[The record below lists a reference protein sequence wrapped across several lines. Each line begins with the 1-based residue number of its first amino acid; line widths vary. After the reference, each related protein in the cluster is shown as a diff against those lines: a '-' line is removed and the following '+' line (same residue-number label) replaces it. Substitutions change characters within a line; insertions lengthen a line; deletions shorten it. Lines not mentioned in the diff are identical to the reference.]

1 MASQFTGVYPTDQ
14 KEENFIEFSKNIRNK
29 KASHPFIIANTDIAR
44 KSGTHWWSFLDTDEK
59 DTLFLFDSLGT
70 LGLLSFI
77 VEDDLDI
84 FNKLIPGQ
92 FKQIFPKDYEIT
104 LLKWKFSMEKYKKL
118 KDKEINKLSDT
129 TKHFYK
135 FLYKFGKY
143 KGVKKHFHVATV
155 DDNVQS
161 IDRY

>member
-1 MASQFTGVYPTDQ
+1 M
-14 KEENFIEFSKNIRNK
+14 
-29 KASHPFIIANTDIAR
+29 
-44 KSGTHWWSFLDTDEK
+44 DTDEK

-92 FKQIFPKDYEIT
+92 FKQIFPEDYEIT

-118 KDKEINKLSDT
+118 KDKEVNKLSDT
-129 TKHFYK
+129 AKHFYK

-143 KGVKKHFHVATV
+143 KGVKNTFMLQLLMIMSKLLTV
-155 DDNVQS
+155 ISEDPFKCTF
-161 IDRY
+161 I